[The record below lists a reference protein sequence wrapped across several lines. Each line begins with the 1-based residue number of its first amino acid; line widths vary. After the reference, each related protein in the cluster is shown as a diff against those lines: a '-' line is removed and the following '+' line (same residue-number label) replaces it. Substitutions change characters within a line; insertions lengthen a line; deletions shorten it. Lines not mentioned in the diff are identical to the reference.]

1 MLFIILSILS
11 GVTCVLSRVINFAL
25 SEKIGAYQSTFFN
38 FLTGLLGS
46 VVIFIVSNET
56 FHFFDV
62 TAYSGAWWIYTGG
75 LVGVIGVTLQN
86 VLSGKISSFYLTLFL
101 FIGQLFAGMIID
113 YFAKNATSPFQFIG
127 GVLVLIGLS
136 YNLWIDK
143 KDQEADTKTVTE

>member
-25 SEKIGAYQSTFFN
+25 SEKTGSYQSTFFN

-46 VVIFIVSNET
+46 IVLFIFANET

-62 TAYSGAWWIYTGG
+62 SAYSGAWWIYTGG
-75 LVGVIGVTLQN
+75 LVGVIAVTLQI

-113 YFAKNATSPFQFIG
+113 YIVAHSISIYQLVG
-127 GVLVLIGLS
+127 GVLVLAGLG
-136 YNLWIDK
+136 YNLWID
-143 KDQEADTKTVTE
+143 QMEA